1 MNYTKELLEK
11 NRVKFTV
18 EVSADE
24 WRAAI
29 DEAYNKN
36 KGKFQIEGFRKGKAP
51 RKVIESVYG
60 VGVFYEDA
68 MDIILPKTYGE
79 ILDKESELFPVD
91 SPEIDI
97 DAISDSTFKYTATVQ
112 LKPDVKL
119 GAFKGLKFTRTV
131 KAVTDEASSRLS
143 TTPAAGSLS
152 ATEPLRTATGRS
164 SITAAASTASSLT
177 AAQPKSKT

>member
-68 MDIILPKTYGE
+68 MDIILPKTYG
-79 ILDKESELFPVD
+79 
-91 SPEIDI
+91 
-97 DAISDSTFKYTATVQ
+97 
-112 LKPDVKL
+112 
-119 GAFKGLKFTRTV
+119 
-131 KAVTDEASSRLS
+131 
-143 TTPAAGSLS
+143 
-152 ATEPLRTATGRS
+152 
-164 SITAAASTASSLT
+164 
-177 AAQPKSKT
+177 